1 MLINLLSGPNDWA
14 ENILKCAETGFTDLP
29 GPLHWSVLS
38 LSDLACKA
46 TNEAPSGPETTRGRV
61 DLMQKTIVS
70 SDYHPSHY

>member
-1 MLINLLSGPNDWA
+1 MLINLLSDPTIG
-14 ENILKCAETGFTDLP
+14 LKTYWNVLRLDLP